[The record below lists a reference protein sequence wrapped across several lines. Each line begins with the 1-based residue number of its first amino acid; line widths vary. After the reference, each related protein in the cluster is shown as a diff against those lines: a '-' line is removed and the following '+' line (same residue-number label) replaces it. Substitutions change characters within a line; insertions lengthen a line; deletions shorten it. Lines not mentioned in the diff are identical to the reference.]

1 MQPTDKAARI
11 AGWIYASMV
20 FTAPFSLLYVP
31 SAVVVKGDP
40 AATSA
45 KVVAHEMMFRLGIAA
60 DLIGWVIFIYLAVA
74 LYRLFREVNGTVSA
88 QLVGLVLVSSAVG
101 FLNVLNHIA
110 ALTLFRGAGFLS
122 VLEKPQRD
130 VLGYFFMHMYSQGI
144 VINELFWGLWLFPFG
159 WLVIQSRFFPRILG
173 VLLLINGLAYVVISL
188 TSLILPRYAEV
199 VGRVWFPAQFGELFM
214 MLWLVIKGA
223 KVQPL
228 QVPAQQL
235 A

>member
-1 MQPTDKAARI
+1 MQPTDKLART
-11 AGWIYASMV
+11 AGWIYVSML

-31 SAVVVKGDP
+31 TVVIVKGDA

-45 KVVAHEMMFRLGIAA
+45 KVVAHEMLFRLGIAG
-60 DLIGWVIFIYLAVA
+60 DLIGSVIFIYLGIA
-74 LYRLFREVNGTVSA
+74 LYRLFREVSATVSA

-110 ALTLFRGAGFLS
+110 ALTLFRGGDFLS
-122 VLEKPQRD
+122 VLDKPQRD
-130 VLGYFFMHMYSQGI
+130 VLGYFFMRMYSQGI
-144 VINELFWGLWLFPFG
+144 VINELFWGLWLIPFG
-159 WLVIQSRFFPRILG
+159 WLIIRSRFFPRILG
-173 VLLLINGLAYVVISL
+173 VLLYINGLAYVVISL
-188 TSLILPRYAEV
+188 TSLILPSYADV
-199 VGRVWFPAQFGELFM
+199 VGRVWFPAQFGELIM

-228 QVPAQQL
+228 HVPAQQL